1 MERIAGETH
10 GPRCK
15 GDAEPRVKTNLA
27 NESSKPHRNSV
38 PPGYTL
44 QFWESQEACF
54 CPFSVSGEKGAT
66 AAQIEHY
73 RVFIPYFDVAHSQT
87 TVIPK
92 RFCEDQA
99 DGDKDGGQH
108 PKEGKG
114 KYSKAGNCQLLSEW
128 SWVSPALFHVCF
140 LIHIMAKQ

>member
-1 MERIAGETH
+1 M
-10 GPRCK
+10 
-15 GDAEPRVKTNLA
+15 L
-27 NESSKPHRNSV
+27 
-38 PPGYTL
+38 L
-44 QFWESQEACF
+44 
-54 CPFSVSGEKGAT
+54 PFSVSGGERAT

-73 RVFIPYFDVAHSQT
+73 RVFIFPILIAAHSQT

-114 KYSKAGNCQLLSEW
+114 KYSKAGNCQLLSE
-128 SWVSPALFHVCF
+128 
-140 LIHIMAKQ
+140 